1 MLWTVEVEIHV
12 DGTVRLL
19 EPLHV
24 SKPSRALLT
33 LLEPDKQTFVNGGNV
48 QALQRFI
55 LSDEFA
61 NRKSYPPDE
70 IEANIQELRD
80 SWE

>member
-1 MLWTVEVEIHV
+1 MLRTVEAEVNAE
-12 DGTVRLL
+12 GTVRLL
-19 EPLHV
+19 EPLVV
-24 SKPSRALLT
+24 SKPSRAILT
-33 LLEPDKQTFVNGGNV
+33 LLEPDKQASINGGNV
-48 QALQRFI
+48 AALRQLI
-55 LSDEFA
+55 QSPEFA